1 VTERLYE
8 LGKRFAR
15 FATDMVVARPRLWR
29 LFRGPLRKQFD
40 WIAAGWEEGRSPE
53 HGAVVEAAL
62 ARLDSEPR
70 RILDLGTG
78 TGIAARLLA
87 DRYPAAEV
95 VGVDLSREMIE
106 EARKRVPGSLRDR
119 VRFEV
124 ADASALPFGNG
135 EFDLVVLLNMIPFFD
150 ELARVTASGGAIVF
164 ASSYGAETPIYVPP
178 ATIKEKLGRLGF
190 TEFDEVAAGEGTSVI
205 AARRAG

>member
-70 RILDLGTG
+70 RLLDLGTG

-106 EARKRVPGSLRDR
+106 EARKRVPDSLRDR
-119 VRFEV
+119 IRFEV
-124 ADASALPFGNG
+124 ADASALPFGDG

>member
-1 VTERLYE
+1 MTERLYE

-70 RILDLGTG
+70 RLLDLGTG

-106 EARKRVPGSLRDR
+106 EARKRVPDSLRDR
-119 VRFEV
+119 IRFEV
-124 ADASALPFGNG
+124 ADASALPFGDG

>member
-70 RILDLGTG
+70 RLLDLGTG

-106 EARKRVPGSLRDR
+106 EARKRVPDSLRDR
-119 VRFEV
+119 IRFEV
-124 ADASALPFGNG
+124 ADASALPFGDG

-190 TEFDEVAAGEGTSVI
+190 TEFDEVAAGEGTSFI